1 MRYYVIA
8 DVHGF
13 YSLLRRTLEEKGFFT
28 DEEPRKLI
36 LLGDLFDRGGEA
48 KEMQD
53 FVLELME
60 RDEVI
65 LVRGNH
71 EDCIT
76 ELADNFLSYLYG
88 GDLRHTHHY
97 VNGTIDTAEQL
108 TGFDLSSMRAS
119 PYAFVSALKDTPY
132 FSTIIPATVD
142 YFETENYVFIHGW
155 IPCVRKG
162 TYARYRYE
170 PVDNWREADKDLWEA
185 ARWYNGM
192 DAVRYVTADK
202 TVVCGH
208 RTASYGH
215 CMYER
220 KGSEFGE
227 DADFSPYYADGI
239 IAIDACTAVSGK
251 MNCIVIEDEPLLRLP

>member
-1 MRYYVIA
+1 MKYYVVA

-108 TGFDLSSMRAS
+108 TGFDLNAMRE
-119 PYAFVSALKDTPY
+119 TPY
-132 FSTIIPATVD
+132 FFVSELKSTPYFRKIIPVMKD
-142 YFETENYVFIHGW
+142 YFETEKYIFTHGW
-155 IPCVRKG
+155 IPC
-162 TYARYRYE
+162 ARTGAYERYSYS
-170 PVDNWREADKDLWEA
+170 PIDNWRNAGRGAWEE

-192 DAVRYVTADK
+192 DAARSVTADK

-251 MNCIVIEDEPLLRLP
+251 MNCIVIEDEPLS